1 MQLVKAT
8 ALALAVTLGGCASFT
23 KDEVAPVDLPS
34 MANYQN
40 KPNVYVDFDFY
51 QGDPG
56 SAKANEVPQARDM
69 LKPDLKRAFNESG
82 LFGRVTFD
90 EFEKQ
95 PGDYNLRLKVY
106 NHGPNGG
113 QMVLA
118 FISGF
123 TFTIIPALATDQY
136 TMSLETLDDRGQS
149 LGKASNHDAV
159 NTWMGIWFLP
169 LAGNTP
175 KAAVTDTFS
184 RQVNALLKN
193 WVDNN
198 RTKYSAVEVS
208 TPRA

>member
-1 MQLVKAT
+1 MQYGKAIGLV
-8 ALALAVTLGGCASFT
+8 LALSLGGCASFT

-34 MANYQN
+34 MASYSN
-40 KPNVYVDFDFY
+40 KPNVYVDFDFL

-69 LKPDLKRAFNESG
+69 LKPELKRVFSDSG

-106 NHGPNGG
+106 NHAPGGG
-113 QMVLA
+113 QVAMA
-118 FISGF
+118 FISGL
-123 TFTIIPALATDQY
+123 TLTIIPALATDQY
-136 TMSLETLDDRGQS
+136 TMSLETLDDKGKS
-149 LGKASNHDAV
+149 LGKASNHDAI

-193 WVDNN
+193 WVEVN
-198 RTKYSAVEVS
+198 RTKYSAVDLQV
-208 TPRA
+208 PRI

>member
-1 MQLVKAT
+1 MQLGKALGLV
-8 ALALAVTLGGCASFT
+8 LALSLGGCASFT

-51 QGDPG
+51 QGNPDNA
-56 SAKANEVPQARDM
+56 SANEVPQARDM
-69 LKPDLKRAFNESG
+69 LKPELKRAFSESG

-106 NHGPNGG
+106 NHAPGGG
-113 QMVLA
+113 QMAMA
-118 FISGF
+118 FISGL
-123 TFTIIPALATDQY
+123 TLTIIPSVATDQY
-136 TMSLETLDDRGQS
+136 TMSLETLDERGQS
-149 LGKASNHDAV
+149 LGKTSNHDAI

-169 LAGNTP
+169 MVGNTP
-175 KAAVTDTFS
+175 KEAVTDTFS

-193 WVDNN
+193 WVDSN
-198 RTKYSAVEVS
+198 RMKYSAVDALM
-208 TPRA
+208 PRG

>member
-1 MQLVKAT
+1 MQLVKVMG
-8 ALALAVTLGGCASFT
+8 LALVLGLGGCASFT

-34 MANYQN
+34 MSSYSN

-51 QGDPG
+51 QGEPG
-56 SAKANEVPQARDM
+56 SGKANEVPQARDM
-69 LKPDLKRAFNESG
+69 LKPELMRAFKESG

-90 EFEKQ
+90 EFKKQ
-95 PGDYNLRLKVY
+95 PGDYSLHLKVY
-106 NHGPNGG
+106 NHPASGG
-113 QMVLA
+113 QVA
-118 FISGF
+118 WGFISGL
-123 TFTIIPALATDQY
+123 TLMILPALGTDEY
-136 TMSLETLDDRGQS
+136 TMTLETLDERGQS

-175 KAAVTDTFS
+175 YDAVTDTFN

-198 RTKYSAVEVS
+198 RARYSAVEVQA
-208 TPRA
+208 PRG

>member
-1 MQLVKAT
+1 MQFAKAIGL
-8 ALALAVTLGGCASFT
+8 ALALSLGGCASFT

-34 MANYQN
+34 MASYSN

-51 QGDPG
+51 QGAPDN
-56 SAKANEVPQARDM
+56 AKANEVPQARDM
-69 LKPDLKRAFNESG
+69 LKPELKRAFAESG
-82 LFGRVTFD
+82 LFGRVSFD

-95 PGDYNLRLKVY
+95 PGDYSLRLKVY
-106 NHGPNGG
+106 NHPPGGG

-123 TFTIIPALATDQY
+123 TFTIIPAMATDQY
-136 TMSLETLDDRGQS
+136 TMSLETLDDQGQS
-149 LGKASNHDAV
+149 LGKASNHDAI

-184 RQVNALLKN
+184 RQVNALLKH
-193 WVDNN
+193 WVDSN
-198 RTKYSAVEVS
+198 RMKYSAVGVS
-208 TPRA
+208 APRA

>member
-1 MQLVKAT
+1 MQFGKALGLV
-8 ALALAVTLGGCASFT
+8 LALSLGGCASFT

-34 MANYQN
+34 MASYTN
-40 KPNVYVDFDFY
+40 KPNVYVDFDFL

-56 SAKANEVPQARDM
+56 NSKANEMPQARDM
-69 LKPDLKRAFNESG
+69 LKPELKRAFNESG

-95 PGDYNLRLKVY
+95 PGDYSLRLKVY
-106 NHGPNGG
+106 NHAPGGG
-113 QMVLA
+113 QVVWA
-118 FISGF
+118 FLSGL

-149 LGKASNHDAV
+149 LGKTSNHDAI

-169 LAGNTP
+169 LVGNTP

-193 WVDNN
+193 WVDAN
-198 RTKYSAVEVS
+198 RTKYSAVDLRV
-208 TPRA
+208 PRI